1 MHMELLQLT
10 AGWILIGILAA
21 MTLGLAFVAWRL
33 FGAIKKAEDEASID
47 PAGAGGPRPKP
58 AGTDMEA
65 QAAGGPRPKV

>member
-1 MHMELLQLT
+1 MDSLVFLLSMAAVVGVAALVVYLT
-10 AGWILIGILAA
+10 K
-21 MTLGLAFVAWRL
+21 R
-33 FGAIKKAEDEASID
+33 ASEQNPPPDID

>member
-1 MHMELLQLT
+1 MAEIVFLLAVVVGAAALIVYLT
-10 AGWILIGILAA
+10 KRA
-21 MTLGLAFVAWRL
+21 TDSNPPV
-33 FGAIKKAEDEASID
+33 DID